1 MRVRSHLE
9 RVQEQGLVS
18 GWCWDES
25 HPSRAVSLIILVDGE
40 PVGTTVADTFRA
52 DLEQAGIGNGSHAFS
67 YLLPWDRIAA
77 KSVTTI
83 SLVDE
88 SSGESL
94 DSSVIFRRAI
104 VQPVEERL
112 HDLERQIRLL
122 TARLDDVAQQ
132 AQRDAATMSGVF
144 FTIGQF
150 FTRLS
155 EIAPDAAPTEFV
167 TSLPRLLEHT
177 QASLAPITLE
187 LAAEPVMTVCV
198 HAAGTLQGI
207 YGCLLAI
214 HVAGLD
220 AEAEIVLID
229 DGSSDHAVLIPAL
242 VQNLRYWRL
251 QPGQSLLD
259 ARNRII
265 STSARKFVAFFSAA
279 TRVTSDWL
287 PQTLST
293 FEDWPQCAIV
303 GAKVVRLDDTI
314 EVSGLLPDRA
324 GRLSDFGYA
333 EHALTPRC
341 DRLAPVAAVVDVAIA
356 MRGDI
361 FAELGGF
368 DTSFARPRGAAI
380 DLCIRS
386 WDKGYSV
393 LYQPSCPLRW
403 SDEGRHAS
411 MTHNVLDPD
420 TAQILASRWKASP
433 RHAWPSTI
441 GRALLLDGPWDQ
453 QDAALPDLL
462 QTAHALQGI
471 GYSLTFGV
479 PGALDAEGP
488 RGSALRNMGVEVLRP
503 PFFSSV
509 VDAIQSRA
517 EKYDLIYVAGG
528 ACAEISLEDLHV
540 LTPESKIILAL
551 DAEAEAAAALLSK
564 SVAGKARASRLLAD
578 VASSDYVLTKT
589 ETHVASLRK
598 LTKGKVRRLEDRP
611 RLGHVERSGIWLAF
625 RPHDAASWQWFR
637 RSLLPHILR
646 RLPGVRIHAAR
657 GSGVDTDAFSEAIWH
672 EPHEVL
678 QVLRTMRLAVA
689 PQRQE
694 DGESADV
701 MACIEEGLPVVGTV
715 EAFPSKVPIPGLVL
729 VRANAQEMVR
739 QVVAIY
745 KHEAEW
751 RLIADEIKAENLR
764 ISPGVLNRRL
774 MESYREVIH
783 QLGLPLA

>member
-1 MRVRSHLE
+1 
-9 RVQEQGLVS
+9 
-18 GWCWDES
+18 
-25 HPSRAVSLIILVDGE
+25 
-40 PVGTTVADTFRA
+40 
-52 DLEQAGIGNGSHAFS
+52 
-67 YLLPWDRIAA
+67 
-77 KSVTTI
+77 
-83 SLVDE
+83 
-88 SSGESL
+88 
-94 DSSVIFRRAI
+94 
-104 VQPVEERL
+104 
-112 HDLERQIRLL
+112 
-122 TARLDDVAQQ
+122 
-132 AQRDAATMSGVF
+132 
-144 FTIGQF
+144 
-150 FTRLS
+150 
-155 EIAPDAAPTEFV
+155 
-167 TSLPRLLEHT
+167 
-177 QASLAPITLE
+177 
-187 LAAEPVMTVCV
+187 
-198 HAAGTLQGI
+198 
-207 YGCLLAI
+207 
-214 HVAGLD
+214 
-220 AEAEIVLID
+220 
-229 DGSSDHAVLIPAL
+229 
-242 VQNLRYWRL
+242 
-251 QPGQSLLD
+251 
-259 ARNRII
+259 
-265 STSARKFVAFFSAA
+265 
-279 TRVTSDWL
+279 
-287 PQTLST
+287 
-293 FEDWPQCAIV
+293 
-303 GAKVVRLDDTI
+303 
-314 EVSGLLPDRA
+314 
-324 GRLSDFGYA
+324 
-333 EHALTPRC
+333 
-341 DRLAPVAAVVDVAIA
+341 
-356 MRGDI
+356 
-361 FAELGGF
+361 
-368 DTSFARPRGAAI
+368 
-380 DLCIRS
+380 
-386 WDKGYSV
+386 
-393 LYQPSCPLRW
+393 
-403 SDEGRHAS
+403 
-411 MTHNVLDPD
+411 
-420 TAQILASRWKASP
+420 
-433 RHAWPSTI
+433 
-441 GRALLLDGPWDQ
+441 
-453 QDAALPDLL
+453 
-462 QTAHALQGI
+462 
-471 GYSLTFGV
+471 
-479 PGALDAEGP
+479 
-488 RGSALRNMGVEVLRP
+488 
-503 PFFSSV
+503 V